1 MDRWPD
7 VILSDRC
14 VIQGNAPLQAQA
26 VRASR
31 QARGHTYRGQKCM
44 PGPGTGKAPPAIA
57 SDTGGGQSNRGGE
70 GAGRHQ
76 WTGTGAGSGPPA
88 LAPFPFLCLACG
100 LAAVPGPGQPG
111 QGLLLSVSEAIRIWK
126 SIRQAG
132 SLQRQGPC

>member
-1 MDRWPD
+1 MP
-7 VILSDRC
+7 
-14 VIQGNAPLQAQA
+14 G
-26 VRASR
+26 R
-31 QARGHTYRGQKCM
+31 QARPQ
-44 PGPGTGKAPPAIA
+44 APPAIA

-111 QGLLLSVSEAIRIWK
+111 QGLLLSVSEAIRILK